1 MERLTAL
8 APWIHSPEAGL
19 IYWTGAPRGRLLDDG
34 VSVHYL
40 ELLHDRLAVWE
51 GR

>member
-1 MERLTAL
+1 MF
-8 APWIHSPEAGL
+8 SPTDNGMIINKSIAVGQKMCQ
-19 IYWTGAPRGRLLDDG
+19 LLCYG
-34 VSVHYL
+34 ITVHYL